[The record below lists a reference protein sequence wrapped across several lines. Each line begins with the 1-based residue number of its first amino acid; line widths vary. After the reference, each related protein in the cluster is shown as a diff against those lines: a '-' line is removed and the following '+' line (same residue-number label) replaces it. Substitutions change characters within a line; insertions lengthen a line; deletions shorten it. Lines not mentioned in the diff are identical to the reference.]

1 MQPIVPAGKTR
12 STKSVE
18 GGYCPDTR
26 RREKLQEKEAQY
38 EALEETFRCH
48 GYNGTTQPV
57 FVWRGGGEGGAYTG
71 FIQACI
77 CVHGVHACFGSCSLD
92 TFMVPED
99 ESYRASVEWI

>member
-1 MQPIVPAGKTR
+1 
-12 STKSVE
+12 VE

-57 FVWRGGGEGGAYTG
+57 FVWRGGGKEGLTQDLFKPVSASMACMPALGLAALTHLWSQKTKAIAPLLSG
-71 FIQACI
+71 F
-77 CVHGVHACFGSCSLD
+77 D
-92 TFMVPED
+92 TV
-99 ESYRASVEWI
+99 